1 MIIYSAMKKC
11 FTKQAIE
18 KLKEELYRL
27 ENEKRNEVAEKLK
40 YAASFGDLSENSA
53 YDEAKDEQNMLES
66 KISQLRQT
74 IKEATVI
81 EKEEEGSGV
90 VQMGSKITV
99 ESNKEEEVFEIVSGT
114 EADPL
119 SGKISCESP
128 IGKSFLGKKISDDCS
143 VKTPSGEVNYKI
155 KKID

>member
-1 MIIYSAMKKC
+1 MNKC

-18 KLKEELYRL
+18 KLKKELYRL

-74 IKEATVI
+74 IKEATII

-90 VQMGSKITV
+90 VQMGSKVTV
-99 ESNKEEEVFEIVSGT
+99 ESNGEEEVFEIVSGT

-128 IGKSFLGKKISDDCS
+128 IGKSFLGKKNGDECS
-143 VKTPSGEVNYKI
+143 VNTPSGEVKYKI

>member
-1 MIIYSAMKKC
+1 MKKC

-90 VQMGSKITV
+90 VQMGSKIIV

-119 SGKISCESP
+119 NGKISCESP
-128 IGKSFLGKKISDDCS
+128 IGKSFLGKKIGDEFS
-143 VKTPSGEVNYKI
+143 VKTPSGEVKYKI

>member
-1 MIIYSAMKKC
+1 MKKC
-11 FTKQAIE
+11 FTKEAIE
-18 KLKEELYRL
+18 KLKKELYRL

-74 IKEATVI
+74 IKEATII
-81 EKEEEGSGV
+81 EKEGGGSI

-99 ESNKEEEVFEIVSGT
+99 ESDGEEDVFEIVSGT

-119 SGKISCESP
+119 NGKISCESP
-128 IGKSFLGKKISDDCS
+128 IGKSFLGRSIGDECSIS
-143 VKTPSGEVNYKI
+143 TPSGEVKYKI
-155 KKID
+155 KTIE

>member
-1 MIIYSAMKKC
+1 MKKC
-11 FTKQAIE
+11 FTKEAIE
-18 KLKEELYRL
+18 KLKKELYRL

-74 IKEATVI
+74 IKEATII
-81 EKEEEGSGV
+81 EKEGRGGSV

-99 ESNKEEEVFEIVSGT
+99 ESDEEEDVFEIVSGT
-114 EADPL
+114 ESDPL

-128 IGKSFLGKKISDDCS
+128 IGKSFLGKSIGDECLIN
-143 VKTPSGEVNYKI
+143 TPSGEVKYKI
-155 KKID
+155 KTIE

>member
-1 MIIYSAMKKC
+1 MKKN
-11 FTKQAIE
+11 FTRSAVE
-18 KLKEELYRL
+18 KLKKELHTL
-27 ENEKRNEVAEKLK
+27 ENEKRNEIAEKLK

-74 IKEATVI
+74 IKEANII
-81 EKEEEGSGV
+81 EKKDQGEF
-90 VQMGSKITV
+90 VQMGSKIKV
-99 ESNKEEEVFEIVSGT
+99 ESDDGEDDFEIVSGS

-128 IGKSFLGKKISDDCS
+128 IGKAFIGKKTGDVCI
-143 VKTPSGEVNYKI
+143 VKTPSSEIEYKI
-155 KKID
+155 KNIE